1 MKISIQKEDFDAGAE
16 IAALKTDAGIG
27 AIATFIGTVRG
38 TGGVEALNLEHYPS
52 MTEREIARL
61 IDEAKSRWAL
71 SGVTIIHR
79 IGKLKV
85 GENIVLVVT
94 ASAHRRDALAACE
107 FLIDQ
112 MKTNAPFWKEEE
124 RNGTRE
130 WVPARAS
137 DDAAAEKWRK

>member
-1 MKISIQKEDFDAGAE
+1 MKIAIQTEDFDAGAE
-16 IAALKTDAGIG
+16 IAALKNAGIG

-38 TGGVEALNLEHYPS
+38 GGVEALNLEHYPG
-52 MTEREIARL
+52 MTEREISRL
-61 IDEAKSRWAL
+61 VDEARSRWSL
-71 SGVTIIHR
+71 SDITIIHR
-79 IGKLKV
+79 IGRLKV

-124 RNGTRE
+124 KNGARE

-137 DDAAAEKWRK
+137 DNAAAEKWRK